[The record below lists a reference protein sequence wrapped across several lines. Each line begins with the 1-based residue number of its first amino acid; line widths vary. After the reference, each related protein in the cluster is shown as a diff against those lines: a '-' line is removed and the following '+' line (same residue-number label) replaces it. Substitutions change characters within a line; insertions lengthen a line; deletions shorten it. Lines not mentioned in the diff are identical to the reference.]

1 MIGNGWKPANGFE
14 PMTFALQK
22 RCSTTELSRHGSHRK
37 HPQGEFQPVVATG
50 FKQRTADVAFNGSV
64 ADHQFRCDGP
74 VAESLEQEGCDTL
87 LGGGEPSVC
96 GHLIDVSAVRIPRRS
111 S

>member
-1 MIGNGWKPANGFE
+1 
-14 PMTFALQK
+14 MTFALQK
-22 RCSTTELSRHGSHRK
+22 RCSTTELSRHGGHRK

-74 VAESLEQEGCDTL
+74 VAESLDQEGCNTL